1 MWPKNLKKASE
12 ILTTEC
18 AIFLSISLLFYALST
33 LFFQGHFLLRKSHWK
48 GRGHRTLQIGMG
60 IHALGLGLHFL
71 LSGQPPFSNMLVVI
85 SLLVIVLLLVGLLI
99 ERFSRLSL
107 GLLLSPLALL
117 GLLYPMLMPVRFE
130 EAESILLRYP
140 WLGVHVFISM
150 FGLVG
155 FALAFCTAITYLV
168 QVRFLKR
175 GRLNNYLPA
184 LDTSA
189 SATYR
194 FAAIGF
200 SVFTLGLGMGLI
212 WLFGAPGEYLQ
223 ARDTKIWMALPTW
236 LMFAVYLYL
245 CGIGRR
251 HGSRLKWL
259 VIFGFLLAL
268 ANLFGV
274 RHNFANTL
282 QTSELLKRIPGHA
295 KVAIC
300 GSETGSAKEEI
311 LSGSTIL
318 SARGPLP
325 EILKKTLASIPRPR
339 A

>member
-1 MWPKNLKKASE
+1 MRTKSLKKAGE

-18 AIFLSISLLFYALST
+18 AIFLSISLLFYGIST

-48 GRGHRTLQIGMG
+48 GWGRRTLQIGMG

-85 SLLVIVLLLVGLLI
+85 SLLVIVLLLAGLLI
-99 ERFSRLSL
+99 EHFSRLNL

-117 GLLYPMLMPVRFE
+117 GLLYPMLMPIRFE

-184 LDTSA
+184 LDTAA

-212 WLFGAPGEYLQ
+212 WFFGAPGEYLQ
-223 ARDTKIWMALPTW
+223 ARDIKIWMALPTW

-245 CGIGRR
+245 RGIGGR

-259 VIFGFLLAL
+259 VILGFLLAL

-274 RHNFANTL
+274 RHNFAGTL
-282 QTSELLKRIPGHA
+282 QTTDLPRPVPGQ
-295 KVAIC
+295 
-300 GSETGSAKEEI
+300 AKEAI
-311 LSGSTIL
+311 FSCGTDS
-318 SARGPLP
+318 
-325 EILKKTLASIPRPR
+325 
-339 A
+339 

>member
-1 MWPKNLKKASE
+1 MRTKNLKKAGE
-12 ILTTEC
+12 LLTTEC
-18 AIFLSISLLFYALST
+18 AIFLSISLLLYGIST
-33 LFFQGHFLLRKSHWK
+33 LFFQGHFLFRKSHWK
-48 GRGHRTLQIGMG
+48 EWGRRTLQIGMS

-85 SLLVIVLLLVGLLI
+85 SLLVIVLLLAGLLI
-99 ERFSRLSL
+99 ERFSRLNL

-117 GLLYPMLMPVRFE
+117 GLLYPMLMPIRFE

-150 FGLVG
+150 LGLVG

-184 LDTSA
+184 LDTAA

-212 WLFGAPGEYLQ
+212 WFFGAPGEYLQ
-223 ARDTKIWMALPTW
+223 PRDTKIWMALPTW

-245 CGIGRR
+245 RGIGGR

-259 VIFGFLLAL
+259 VILGFLLAL

-282 QTSELLKRIPGHA
+282 QTTDLPRPVPGQ
-295 KVAIC
+295 
-300 GSETGSAKEEI
+300 AKEAI
-311 LSGSTIL
+311 FSCGTDS
-318 SARGPLP
+318 
-325 EILKKTLASIPRPR
+325 
-339 A
+339 